1 MSNRFH
7 WHHRGE
13 ISMSLLI
20 LPQRQIIPTILL
32 LISTCHLGHTH
43 LPSHC
48 SHWLLIPSC
57 PMLCLHIHHGMQV
70 PRTLTMCSNPPWL
83 PPNLQDQS
91 AGTLLQGC
99 QQSLWLHLIKIMVA
113 APLKP
118 DHTVHN
124 PDHHPVLQAIGMA
137 KGLMMY
143 NPSLMKNQA
152 RSLVFFVGKLL
163 ISQFIFKT
171 QWLIKLTVMNGQQA
185 NVNMSSILLTPVVQ
199 QH

>member
-13 ISMSLLI
+13 IGMLLLI
-20 LPQRQIIPTILL
+20 LPLCWIIPTILL
-32 LISTCHLGHTH
+32 LISAHHLGYTH

-48 SHWLLIPSC
+48 SHWLLIPSR

-91 AGTLLQGC
+91 AGPLRQGC

-113 APLKP
+113 APLEP

-137 KGLMMY
+137 KRLMMY
-143 NPSLMKNQA
+143 SLSLMKNQA
-152 RSLVFFVGKLL
+152 GSLVFFVGKLL
-163 ISQFIFKT
+163 ISQFIFKA
-171 QWLIKLTVMNGQQA
+171 QWLIKFTVINGQQA
-185 NVNMSSILLTPVVQ
+185 NVNISSILLTPVVQ